1 MIITANAR
9 IRTYEAADA
18 FVLGT
23 KDPVTM
29 PAGDYAVLHVG
40 TKHVSFVHADALAR
54 SANDHRPGYYMARA
68 AAESLLIDADRL
80 R

>member
-1 MIITANAR
+1 MIIAANAR

-18 FVLGT
+18 FKTGT
-23 KDPVTM
+23 TTPVTM
-29 PAGDYAVLHVG
+29 PAGDYVITHAGLN
-40 TKHVSFVHADALAR
+40 HVSFVHADALAR